1 VHVAAAP
8 VDDAANK
15 ALRRLLA
22 RVIGVPLG
30 AITLV
35 AGLAVRRKRIEVA
48 GRSAADLRRMWPGL
62 DAVDASGP
70 PAG

>member
-1 VHVAAAP
+1 VAAAA
-8 VDDAANK
+8 VDGAANE

-22 RVIGVPLG
+22 KALGVPLG
-30 AITLV
+30 AITL
-35 AGLAVRRKRIEVA
+35 ATGLSGRRKRIEVA
-48 GRSAADLRRMWPGL
+48 GTSAADLRRRWPGL